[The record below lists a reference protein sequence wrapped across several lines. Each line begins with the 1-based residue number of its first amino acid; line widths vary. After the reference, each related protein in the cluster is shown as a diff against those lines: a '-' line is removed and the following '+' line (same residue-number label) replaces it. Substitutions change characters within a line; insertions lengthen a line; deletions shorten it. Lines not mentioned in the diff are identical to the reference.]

1 MVIRQRGP
9 HRCRLMEEVLYDQAP
24 EIDGVVY
31 IKEGVAEPGTLV
43 NVRITAAREYD
54 LIGVMV

>member
-9 HRCRLMEEVLYDQAP
+9 HRSRLMEEVLYDQAP

-43 NVRITAAREYD
+43 NVRITAAREYE